1 MPEPD
6 PLLLA
11 FGANFGVILGHFAL
25 QYGTFTVS
33 NPFRWLLKPFKKSRW
48 GGL

>member
-11 FGANFGVILGHFAL
+11 FGASLGVILGHFAL
-25 QYGTFTVS
+25 QYGTFAVS